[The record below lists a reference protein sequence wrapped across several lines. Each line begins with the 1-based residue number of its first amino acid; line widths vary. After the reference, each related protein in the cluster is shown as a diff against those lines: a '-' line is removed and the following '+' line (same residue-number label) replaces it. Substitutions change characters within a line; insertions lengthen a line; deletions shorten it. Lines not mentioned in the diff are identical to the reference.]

1 MIRWL
6 KPALLAAVGIL
17 VGMFYWSNL
26 AWAQTPTPTITPSA
40 VVTPTEDVTATP
52 VANSTQ
58 ETKGRPQPRAQGK
71 MQPFRQ
77 DERQAILA
85 QALGMEPAD
94 LQQALTAGKR
104 FPQLLKERG
113 LTPQAFQRALQKAFA
128 DHLKQAV
135 ADGRIPQQQADQW
148 SQRLQRGAFGG
159 PRWRMDQRQPDG
171 NQPGLHRWDGPHGPG
186 GFRGWLWQMGH
197 RLGWRWLVWLSQAG
211 PMPGNMPRWR

>member
-17 VGMFYWSNL
+17 VGIFYWSNL
-26 AWAQTPTPTITPSA
+26 AWAQTPTPTVTSSA
-40 VVTPTEDVTATP
+40 VVTPTQDATATP
-52 VANSTQ
+52 AANATQ
-58 ETKGRPQPRAQGK
+58 ENKVRPQPRAQAR
-71 MQPFRQ
+71 MQLFTQ

-104 FPQLLKERG
+104 LPQLLKERG
-113 LTPQAFQRALQKAFA
+113 LTPQAFQTALQKASA

-135 ADGRIPQQQADQW
+135 ADGRITQQQADRW
-148 SQRLQRGAFGG
+148 SQRLERGALGG
-159 PRWRMDQRQPDG
+159 PRWRMDQRQPGG
-171 NQPGLHRWDGPHGPG
+171 NQLGMRRWDGERGPG
-186 GFRGWLWQMGH
+186 GFRGWLWQVGH

-211 PMPGNMPRWR
+211 HMHGNAPWGR